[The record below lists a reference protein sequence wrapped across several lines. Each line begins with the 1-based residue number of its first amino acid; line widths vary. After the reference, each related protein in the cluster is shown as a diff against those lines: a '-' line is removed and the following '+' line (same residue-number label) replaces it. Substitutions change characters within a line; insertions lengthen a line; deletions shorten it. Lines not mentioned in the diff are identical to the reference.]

1 MGGLFFNTLI
11 PGVAG
16 TETRVPGQVGA
27 VGLRSIIGGNKLNE
41 LNYHFSANNI
51 KTAPAEGV
59 RNTRSDFG
67 ITIPEV
73 FPENSTGLIP
83 VIDVTG
89 LSTLGANQ
97 LIRIQY
103 LNHSITDNFSWQRG
117 NHAFKMGGLAT
128 FEQKNENAASRSQG
142 GFSFAATTGGATAF
156 QDFLRGN
163 RDGSCTACSYTEAE
177 RDIDM
182 QLRFNRFEFYA
193 QDTWRPVSRLTVDY
207 GLRYSLYPPL

>member
-1 MGGLFFNTLI
+1 M
-11 PGVAG
+11 
-16 TETRVPGQVGA
+16 
-27 VGLRSIIGGNKLNE
+27 
-41 LNYHFSANNI
+41 
-51 KTAPAEGV
+51 
-59 RNTRSDFG
+59 
-67 ITIPEV
+67 

-103 LNHSITDNFSWQRG
+103 LNHSISDNFSWQRG
-117 NHAFKMGGLAT
+117 THAFKMGGLAT

-156 QDFLRGN
+156 QNFMRGN
-163 RDGSCTACSYTEAE
+163 RDATCTACSYTEAE

-193 QDTWRPVSRLTVDY
+193 QDTVRPTSRLT
-207 GLRYSLYPPL
+207 R